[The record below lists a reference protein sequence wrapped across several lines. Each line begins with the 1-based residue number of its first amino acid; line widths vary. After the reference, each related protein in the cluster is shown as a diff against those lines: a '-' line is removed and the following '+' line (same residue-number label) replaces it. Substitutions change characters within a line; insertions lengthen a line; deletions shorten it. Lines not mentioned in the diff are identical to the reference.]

1 MEASEAVD
9 HAGSAPGATGAKES
23 GGTGGGDSPAT
34 ENVGAG
40 TLGTSISNTAVMMEA
55 PGSGGKS
62 AGTPDLPS
70 SEPRSQTVDIEDD
83 DRVGREED
91 RPTPVGDERPAS
103 RSPEAFVTTDASA
116 ATTTTTTATTP
127 AGPGGD
133 PARSLADV
141 LGKRSTPASDPKSV
155 SAHKP
160 PAKKPARAKA
170 SGSGPG
176 IASFF
181 GGKGHS
187 SGSDEEA
194 QEPPKMP
201 TRAERLAADEAEE
214 AAAIAAA
221 LAASEADEEDRRA
234 KAEAANEEANGEAIA
249 QAESPPPAPEPAPPA
264 APTVPPSEA
273 KKTHPL
279 MLAAQRKREKAAAE
293 ARAKAEAEAEAEA
306 RAVAEAKAKAEAA
319 AKAEAEAIAKA
330 EAEARAKAEA
340 ETKAKAEAE
349 TAAKAKAEE
358 EERRRVE
365 EQAAEDAALGVDSGA
380 CEICGVDDDDGVLC
394 DGCDGIYHAK
404 CVDLTSVPDGEWF
417 CASCVEHG
425 TLSAGV
431 GVARRKSLKRKAAR
445 DERRKAAGS
454 FFMTPHE
461 RREAAET
468 EAKQSLKRDLEAVK
482 QTDAA
487 LSSGK
492 KTHHFFAMQKEKA
505 ALAKETGATAASL
518 NPLGLYVLPAPI
530 EQAMPPV
537 HVSPSID
544 AAVVEDEAVGR
555 HALANVVGPPRAKVG
570 LNSAITSM
578 TPAIKSTPMGSIAS
592 METEETESDDST
604 PMDLEEAED
613 AYLTDA
619 ARFVLAS
626 KGRWNVRAVA
636 SGELAAARGTLR
648 TRLAALKTR
657 AVARCGANTTLDQ
670 TSNTTLG
677 PVASSGAMW
686 TDAYRPNAT
695 EQLVCDGGAKNGVRD
710 WLGAW
715 SAQIFATDAGVS
727 KPTRDLPKKGGKRR
741 RKAKGS
747 DDESSDEEWDED
759 DDEMARATYAP
770 LVSKK
775 GIPANGLLL
784 CGPVGSGKTAAVYA
798 AAEEFGF
805 KVLEVNPSRKRSG
818 LEVLNQFGEATQ
830 SRRIGGG
837 DKQKK
842 PTPAGGIGGF
852 FGKKQPSGSQQRAAP
867 KDAQSKDAA
876 KNTLILFEEVD
887 VLRGEDRGFMAALAQ
902 LVAGAKRP
910 IVLTSNA
917 HSLPSLVDAPLPT
930 GTSGDG
936 LQLARVRFRS
946 PSPADAAVYAS
957 LVAAAEGKRV
967 SPGEIAA
974 ACESKSGDV
983 RRALLSAQFAASN
996 PRASIL
1002 IPRKRVSV
1010 MALEEPGL
1018 AGAASRLIARVDPRV
1033 SAAEAKAPANAV
1045 KALRALTRSAL
1056 IEDRRAERTAEEAAV
1071 RRRAKVVADA
1081 AAAKAERAM
1090 RNEIRIEKGVLGK
1103 ARRGSLGLTPV
1114 AIGPEADSAQEG
1126 DQSEE
1131 DAEAKVAAAANA
1143 ARDAFLADAA
1153 AAAAERAASLDAA
1166 DEEDAPGDSRDADV
1180 DGPTAERP
1188 RDDWRRAMLELDSL
1202 ASLAASLSA
1211 ADAMLR
1217 PARAT
1222 VTGPRKSW
1230 ADDPKASYLGSL
1242 GDDPD
1247 ADGAFDPSDKAEE
1260 RGGSDLA
1267 GEPRHTIGGGGD
1279 VAKEAAAVID
1289 AIAEHACL
1297 AGVSASN
1304 GGEHASNGSAEGS
1317 PPSAPKPPAAVSAH
1331 GQVPTMAAAAVRLR
1345 ELAECT
1351 GATCGRGYGRWLGV
1365 VGEGNER
1372 AFFLARMAKIQEE
1385 KERGVGEG
1393 GQGRVRRR
1401 KKASQYLQVG
1411 ADVARELAVLGTF
1424 GV

>member
-83 DRVGREED
+83 DRGGREED

-116 ATTTTTTATTP
+116 ATTATTP

-214 AAAIAAA
+214 AAALAAA
-221 LAASEADEEDRRA
+221 LAASEADEDDRRA
-234 KAEAANEEANGEAIA
+234 KAEAANEEANEETNA
-249 QAESPPPAPEPAPPA
+249 QAESPPAAPEPAPPA
-264 APTVPPSEA
+264 APVVPPSEA
-273 KKTHPL
+273 KKVHPL
-279 MLAAQRKREKAAAE
+279 MLAAQRKREKIAAE

-330 EAEARAKAEA
+330 EAEARVKAEA
-340 ETKAKAEAE
+340 IAKAKAEAE
-349 TAAKAKAEE
+349 AAAKAKAEE

-365 EQAAEDAALGVDSGA
+365 EQAAEDAALGIDSGA
-380 CEICGVDDDDGVLC
+380 CEICGVDDDDGLLC

-425 TLSAGV
+425 TLSAGA
-431 GVARRKSLKRKAAR
+431 GVERRKSLKRKAAR

-555 HALANVVGPPRAKVG
+555 HALANVVGPPRALVG
-570 LNSAITSM
+570 LKPAITSM

-592 METEETESDDST
+592 MEIEETEPDDST

-626 KGRWNVRAVA
+626 KGRWNARAVA

-657 AVARCGANTTLDQ
+657 AVARCGANTTLEVQ

-677 PVASSGAMW
+677 PAASSGSMW

-837 DKQKK
+837 DEQKK
-842 PTPAGGIGGF
+842 PAASTGIGGF

-867 KDAQSKDAA
+867 KDTQSKDAA

-957 LVAAAEGKRV
+957 LVAAAEGRRV

-1033 SAAEAKAPANAV
+1033 SAAEATAPANAV
-1045 KALRALTRSAL
+1045 KALRALTRSASL
-1056 IEDRRAERTAEEAAV
+1056 EDRRAERTAEEAAV
-1071 RRRAKVVADA
+1071 RRRAEVVADA

-1103 ARRGSLGLTPV
+1103 ARRGSLGLV
-1114 AIGPEADSAQEG
+1114 AAEVVPEADSAQEG

-1143 ARDAFLADAA
+1143 ARDAFLAEAA

-1230 ADDPKASYLGSL
+1230 ADDPKAYQGGSL

-1279 VAKEAAAVID
+1279 VAKETAAVID

-1297 AGVSASN
+1297 
-1304 GGEHASNGSAEGS
+1304 GGQLSDTTAASNGSAEGS
-1317 PPSAPKPPAAVSAH
+1317 PPSATSASKPAAVSAH

-1351 GATCGRGYGRWLGV
+1351 GVTCGRGYGRGLGV

>member
-1 MEASEAVD
+1 MEASEAMD

-83 DRVGREED
+83 DRGGREED

-103 RSPEAFVTTDASA
+103 RSPEAFDAST
-116 ATTTTTTATTP
+116 ATTTTP

-214 AAAIAAA
+214 AAALAAA

-234 KAEAANEEANGEAIA
+234 KAEAANEEANEETNA
-249 QAESPPPAPEPAPPA
+249 QAESPPAAPEPAPPA

-273 KKTHPL
+273 KKVHPL

-306 RAVAEAKAKAEAA
+306 RTVAEAKAKAEAA

-330 EAEARAKAEA
+330 EAEARLKAEA

-425 TLSAGV
+425 TLSAGA

-555 HALANVVGPPRAKVG
+555 HALANVVGPRRAQVG
-570 LNSAITSM
+570 LKPAITSM

-592 METEETESDDST
+592 METEETEPDDST

-626 KGRWNVRAVA
+626 KGRWNARAVA

-657 AVARCGANTTLDQ
+657 AVARCGANTTLEVQ

-677 PVASSGAMW
+677 PAAASGAMW

-837 DKQKK
+837 DEQKK
-842 PTPAGGIGGF
+842 PAASTGGIGGF
-852 FGKKQPSGSQQRAAP
+852 FGKKQQRAAP
-867 KDAQSKDAA
+867 KDTQTKDAA

-917 HSLPSLVDAPLPT
+917 HSLPSLVDAPLPP

-946 PSPADAAVYAS
+946 PSPADTAVYAS
-957 LVAAAEGKRV
+957 LVAAAEGRRV

-1033 SAAEAKAPANAV
+1033 SAAEATAPAMAV

-1071 RRRAKVVADA
+1071 RRRAEVVADA

-1103 ARRGSLGLTPV
+1103 ARRGSLGLV
-1114 AIGPEADSAQEG
+1114 AAEVVHEADSAQEG

-1131 DAEAKVAAAANA
+1131 DAEAKVAAAADA
-1143 ARDAFLADAA
+1143 ARDAFLAEAV

-1166 DEEDAPGDSRDADV
+1166 DEEDAPGDSRDADG

-1230 ADDPKASYLGSL
+1230 ADDPKAYQGGSL

-1279 VAKEAAAVID
+1279 VAKETAAVID

-1297 AGVSASN
+1297 YGVSASN

-1317 PPSAPKPPAAVSAH
+1317 PPSATSASKPAAVSAH

-1351 GATCGRGYGRWLGV
+1351 GVTCARGYGRGLGV

-1411 ADVARELAVLGTF
+1411 VDVARELAVLGTF